1 MTLSRVDATVST
13 PPSTRQAN
21 DATILLADDDDDFRG
36 SVRDALVA
44 QGCTVLDTG
53 DGQRALETLAEAAG
67 GGVPLP
73 DVVVLDVRMP
83 GCSGLGV
90 LSAMRRL
97 PRRPRTIL
105 VTGFRDPSIQ
115 LVADRLGAAR
125 VLFKPVALD
134 EVLSAVR
141 EALARPPNSAARPT

>member
-1 MTLSRVDATVST
+1 VRSGARF
-13 PPSTRQAN
+13 R
-21 DATILLADDDDDFRG
+21 LLRASPISSSWTFRG
-36 SVRDALVA
+36 GSFGLPAPWLIPSRRGYAPR
-44 QGCTVLDTG
+44 CTVLDTG
-53 DGQRALETLAEAAG
+53 DGQRALETLADAAG
-67 GGVPLP
+67 GGVRVP

-97 PRRPRTIL
+97 SRRPRTIL

-115 LVADRLGAAR
+115 VVAERLGAAR

-141 EALARPPNSAARPT
+141 EALAAAAH